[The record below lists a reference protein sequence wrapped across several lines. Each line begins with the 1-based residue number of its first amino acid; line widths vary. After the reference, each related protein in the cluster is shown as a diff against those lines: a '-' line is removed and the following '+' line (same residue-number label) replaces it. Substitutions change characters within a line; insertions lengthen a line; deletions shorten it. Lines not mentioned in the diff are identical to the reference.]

1 MNLGTILVI
10 IAVILA
16 VVDAALYHPAATRR
30 VHWLLTVAVILGF
43 VGVLLGAAPLTL
55 K

>member
-1 MNLGTILVI
+1 MNAGTIMVI

-16 VVDAALYHPAATRR
+16 ILDVALYHPASPRR
-30 VHWLLTVAVILGF
+30 VHWLLSVAVIIGF
-43 VGVLLGAAPLTL
+43 IGVLLGAAPLAL